1 MATTTT
7 THLTG
12 HGHNSFQTDQQP
24 ARDAS
29 EPGGRL
35 GPFVD
40 NGQPDLRNLALF
52 YEECDADD
60 VLLLCTDGVHENLDP
75 ARLGV
80 APAALAPAFAGLSWE
95 QAAARDPARCTLAH
109 AMFAEKRLETL
120 LEQQLPRMAA
130 MAAAA
135 AASSSSSSSSSS
147 TQPPQTPTE
156 AGTSAAHG
164 TAPRALPAPE
174 EIVTAVTDYC
184 LRVTAPRRHFAEA
197 HPREP
202 CPGDAAAFPG
212 RLDHTTCVA
221 IRLRFPAAQLAP
233 AAPEALALVQSC
245 CPAPTSTA
253 AGGTD
258 D

>member
-1 MATTTT
+1 MTQ
-7 THLTG
+7 THVV
-12 HGHNSFQTDQQP
+12 HRFQTEQQHT
-24 ARDAS
+24 RDAN

-80 APAALAPAFAGLSWE
+80 APAALAPAFAGLTWE
-95 QAAARDPARCTLAH
+95 QAAARDPALCTLAH
-109 AMFAEKRLETL
+109 AMFAEKRLENL
-120 LEQQLPRMAA
+120 LERQLPRMV
-130 MAAAA
+130 AA

-147 TQPPQTPTE
+147 GSSSNNTPRTAGTTTTTE
-156 AGTSAAHG
+156 GEDAGTSAAHG
-164 TAPRALPAPE
+164 TVRCALPTPE
-174 EIVTAVTDYC
+174 DIVTAVTDYC
-184 LRVTAPRRHFAEA
+184 MRVTAPRRRFAEA

-202 CPGDAAAFPG
+202 CPSDTAEFPG

-221 IRLRFPAAQLAP
+221 IRLRFPYSQLVPAP
-233 AAPEALALVQSC
+233 PEVLALLQSC
-245 CPAPTSTA
+245 G
-253 AGGTD
+253 AGAGSDSGTKE
-258 D
+258 

>member
-1 MATTTT
+1 MCD
-7 THLTG
+7 
-12 HGHNSFQTDQQP
+12 NSFQTEQQP
-24 ARDAS
+24 TRDAS

-80 APAALAPAFAGLSWE
+80 APAALAPAFDGLTWE

-109 AMFAEKRLETL
+109 AMFAEKRLENL
-120 LEQQLPRMAA
+120 LERQLPRMAA
-130 MAAAA
+130 L
-135 AASSSSSSSSSS
+135 ASSSSSSSSSS
-147 TQPPQTPTE
+147 FSAAATTE

-164 TAPRALPAPE
+164 TAVRALPSPE
-174 EIVTAVTDYC
+174 AIVRAVTDYC
-184 LRVTAPRRHFAEA
+184 LRVTAPRRRFAEA

-202 CPGDAAAFPG
+202 CPSDAAAFPG

-221 IRLRFPAAQLAP
+221 IRLRFPAAQLVP
-233 AAPEALALVQSC
+233 VAPEALALVQSFSSSSSTGTTT
-245 CPAPTSTA
+245 TSSSSTE
-253 AGGTD
+253 D
-258 D
+258 